1 MKQSKYSHA
10 FLELVR
16 AYQVP
21 SVLSNKVKSDEA
33 LANPKKSFE
42 VGEASGK
49 LDAPRRSLHSGVA
62 NNLGSPQQSSF
73 QSSTHEAPKPATV
86 FRKPEVTTV
95 TIFVV
100 NPPRV
105 LYSKAFKSDSPVPDS
120 EVFVPPPTPEQIPP
134 NLAGAAVAGEIPLH
148 LDAGSIYPESNT
160 FQIGKTGSQS
170 FIDSSIVSSL
180 GLLLNKAFSLSGPA
194 LTNLMQTLVNNHLQL
209 QSPALGLASAETLL
223 QQAPL
228 QAKTA
233 NITPSTIKS
242 FVESVAHQVSF
253 ALSMT
258 ISHGAQLNPTQALNL
273 ALAKSLNLSA
283 EQTSKLLGQIQSATA
298 GQLSAA
304 TGEQARLV
312 NPFIQGMVL
321 NDPSAMKGF
330 MAQLFSPVLKSLMGL
345 LFTKE
350 LPFSYFPSNL
360 LTELGG
366 LMARSAQRKRNRPQR
381 KRVGKSDRVS
391 RKGSIYVEVDLE
403 DEGFE
408 PEEET
413 DWWER
418 FYNPEEAQAFLW
430 N

>member
-1 MKQSKYSHA
+1 MPPVNPILGPSETAESSTLLKSEGVSTVVAVFQESKRDPVLKKEVKKVETKISFFIPAERHSETIQDNQRKTPNSPLTSSPQALLEQHIPGVHPEITIHFSQSD
-10 FLELVR
+10 ELPPPLVTG
-16 AYQVP
+16 AVAVGEVVLVSGGVAP
-21 SVLSNKVKSDEA
+21 SVEESRTQTVKILSEKTVVS
-33 LANPKKSFE
+33 
-42 VGEASGK
+42 
-49 LDAPRRSLHSGVA
+49 
-62 NNLGSPQQSSF
+62 NLF
-73 QSSTHEAPKPATV
+73 
-86 FRKPEVTTV
+86 
-95 TIFVV
+95 
-100 NPPRV
+100 
-105 LYSKAFKSDSPVPDS
+105 
-120 EVFVPPPTPEQIPP
+120 
-134 NLAGAAVAGEIPLH
+134 
-148 LDAGSIYPESNT
+148 
-160 FQIGKTGSQS
+160 
-170 FIDSSIVSSL
+170 SSL
-180 GLLLNKAFSLSGPA
+180 GFLLNNSFFTSGEVLLSLLQTFTNSNLQFQAPA
-194 LTNLMQTLVNNHLQL
+194 Q
-209 QSPALGLASAETLL
+209 GLASAETLL

-228 QAKTA
+228 QAKA
-233 NITPSTIKS
+233 GDFPPSTIKG
-242 FVESVAHQVSF
+242 FVESVAHQVSL

-258 ISHGAQLNPTQALNL
+258 VSHGAQLNPAQALTL

-283 EQTSKLLGQIQSATA
+283 EQTAKLLGQIQSASS

-418 FYNPEEAQAFLW
+418 FYHPEEAHAFLW